1 MEITLFSDTLKQF
14 VGETFGSAVL
24 DSGCTKNVCGKT
36 WLECYMET
44 LDKNQQPKV
53 KEYEST
59 TTFKFGS
66 GDSVKS
72 LKRVKIPVC
81 IGRRNVFL
89 ETDVIDGDLPLLLSK
104 DAMKKAEMNI
114 DFTNDSVT
122 IFGRT
127 QKLMFTSS
135 GHYCIPLGNS
145 INTDIKPECDNL
157 TLFGSAKSMEEKEK
171 VMQKLQTV

>member
-1 MEITLFSDTLKQF
+1 MMKHKSKTKEDDEITLFSDTLKQF

-89 ETDVIDGDLPLLLSK
+89 
-104 DAMKKAEMNI
+104 
-114 DFTNDSVT
+114 
-122 IFGRT
+122 
-127 QKLMFTSS
+127 KLMSLMGIYLYF
-135 GHYCIPLGNS
+135 
-145 INTDIKPECDNL
+145 
-157 TLFGSAKSMEEKEK
+157 
-171 VMQKLQTV
+171 